1 MQQNVKY
8 DYLEGNRELNLDLTL
23 KEAEFVYS
31 ANDEIKG
38 MADSG
43 DLQKLHQR
51 CHSLDS
57 AVEIGYLKVTD
68 HLERALV

>member
-51 CHSLDS
+51 CHSLD
-57 AVEIGYLKVTD
+57 
-68 HLERALV
+68 